1 MSGKFCVFRP
11 MVGDQPSKLY
21 DDLLSMIGDR
31 FIANYVYASYLQSG
45 VAAQMTSDGFETNEQ
60 GQHNAQDVFNWFDV
74 NSMLDEVKSSTSD
87 EKMATAAGFRRA
99 GKAVMFD
106 SSEEATIKAQ
116 KFNEQHKGKMAYVV
130 QVGDKFSVIV
140 KNLDSRTLEK
150 KVELDRQMTIWQE
163 VKTQFNK
170 IGINVEELEK
180 ILPDLFNTVS
190 ITRGLQY
197 MKNIFNAPNETLR
210 VSEIKMLLAAT
221 PDSIKTKNAISR
233 YGSIDQAAV
242 EIYNSMQ
249 DPNAAGREF
258 AQSLLD
264 YSKNFVSGSAISV
277 MYALNNTVLPNFELS
292 SSDSEVKKIIDD
304 LNQKFGTES
313 QIIQPSFL
321 IPAK

>member
-1 MSGKFCVFRP
+1 
-11 MVGDQPSKLY
+11 
-21 DDLLSMIGDR
+21 
-31 FIANYVYASYLQSG
+31 
-45 VAAQMTSDGFETNEQ
+45 MTSDGFETNEQ

-210 VSEIKMLLAAT
+210 VNEIKMLLAAT
-221 PDSIKTKNAISR
+221 PESIKTKNAISR

-277 MYALNNTVLPNFELS
+277 MYSLNNTVLPNFELS

-313 QIIQPSFL
+313 QIIVRSKKSIKTFSDAAVEQIVTL
-321 IPAK
+321 ERQIRILRDKKVTDKA

>member
-1 MSGKFCVFRP
+1 
-11 MVGDQPSKLY
+11 
-21 DDLLSMIGDR
+21 
-31 FIANYVYASYLQSG
+31 
-45 VAAQMTSDGFETNEQ
+45 MTSDGFETNEQ
-60 GQHNAQDVFNWFDV
+60 DQHNAQDVFNWFDV

-210 VSEIKMLLAAT
+210 VNEIKMLL
-221 PDSIKTKNAISR
+221 
-233 YGSIDQAAV
+233 
-242 EIYNSMQ
+242 
-249 DPNAAGREF
+249 
-258 AQSLLD
+258 
-264 YSKNFVSGSAISV
+264 SA
-277 MYALNNTVLPNFELS
+277 
-292 SSDSEVKKIIDD
+292 
-304 LNQKFGTES
+304 
-313 QIIQPSFL
+313 
-321 IPAK
+321 